1 MFDYIICYIDS
12 FGVILCSYVLCDFD
26 VYVLIYINIWSI

>member
-1 MFDYIICYIDS
+1 MFDYIICDIDS

-26 VYVLIYINIWSI
+26 VYVCICIGIY